1 MALSLNYDMSA
12 RDVMHHPEIG
22 RRFEWMKKAGVAH
35 VWLFAYFYGRHES
48 DMEDIYKARK
58 RLLDE
63 GFQTGVISV
72 PVGHPGNSL
81 NPDDDTIE
89 LQIKN
94 TWKYRVDRNGKN
106 EYFSA
111 CINDEM
117 IKDNLSAAGE
127 YAQMGFTRHF
137 FDDDLRLGNW
147 QGPVQGC
154 FCDDCI
160 RQFNEKYNLKCDRA
174 LLKRAAD
181 EEKGFEELTGKWVEF
196 NCGKVTRFM
205 KETCV
210 PEMQSGI
217 MVMHMGD
224 ERHGISIPDIKKAVP
239 DCMFRVGEMFFNDE
253 TYSKQEYR
261 EILKLG
267 VKNHL
272 ALIGENTAYSETTV
286 FPAASMSLENFLHR
300 IETEI
305 HLGLRNIFLMSG
317 TWFYS
322 EPYWKLIEKERGR
335 LEELALELDERSVKT
350 NA

>member
-22 RRFEWMKKAGVAH
+22 KRFELMKKAGVEH

-48 DMEDIYKARK
+48 NPEEIYKARK
-58 RLLDE
+58 RLLEE

-81 NPDDDTIE
+81 NPDDDTLE

-94 TWKYRVDRNGKN
+94 TWQYRVDRNGKN

-111 CINDEM
+111 CINEEM
-117 IKDNLSAAGE
+117 IHDNLLAARE

-147 QGPVQGC
+147 QGPIQGC
-154 FCDDCI
+154 FCDRCI
-160 RQFNEKYNLKCDRA
+160 EKFKSKYSVKCDRA

-181 EEKGFEELTGKWVEF
+181 EEKGLEDLTKMWVQYNTEKITGF
-196 NCGKVTRFM
+196 MRETR
-205 KETCV
+205 V
-210 PEMQSGI
+210 SEMQSGV

-239 DCMFRVGEMFFNDE
+239 DCLFRVGEMFFNDE
-253 TYSKQEYR
+253 TYSKSEYR
-261 EILKLG
+261 EMLKAG
-267 VKNHL
+267 VKKHL
-272 ALIGENTAYSETTV
+272 SLIGENAAYSETTV
-286 FPAASMSLENFLHR
+286 FPAASMSIDNFIHR
-300 IETEI
+300 MNTEI
-305 HLGLRNIFLMSG
+305 ELGLRNIFLMSG

-322 EPYWKLIEKERGR
+322 EPYWNAIIENRSA
-335 LEELALELDERSVKT
+335 LEEKAVRLDEMKG
-350 NA
+350 

>member
-1 MALSLNYDMSA
+1 MALSFNYDMSA

-22 RRFEWMKKAGVAH
+22 KRFALMKKAGVEH

-48 DMEDIYKARK
+48 DPDEIYKARK
-58 RLLDE
+58 RLMDE

-81 NPDDDTIE
+81 NPDDDTLE

-94 TWKYRVDRNGKN
+94 TWKYRVDRNGNN

-111 CINDEM
+111 CINEEM
-117 IKDNLSAAGE
+117 IRDNRSAAKE

-154 FCDDCI
+154 FCDKCI
-160 RQFNEKYNLKCDRA
+160 EKFNQKYNVNCDRA

-181 EEKGFEELTGKWVEF
+181 EENGLEDLTKMWIQYNTSKITGFMQE
-196 NCGKVTRFM
+196 TR
-205 KETCV
+205 V
-210 PEMQSGI
+210 SEMQSGV

-224 ERHGISIPDIKKAVP
+224 ERHGISISDIKKAVP
-239 DCMFRVGEMFFNDE
+239 DCLFRVGEMFFNDE
-253 TYSKQEYR
+253 TYSKPEYR
-261 EILKLG
+261 EMLKAG
-267 VKNHL
+267 VKKHL
-272 ALIGENTAYSETTV
+272 SLIGENTAYSETTV
-286 FPAASMSLENFLHR
+286 FPAASMSIENFLHR
-300 IETEI
+300 MNTEI
-305 HLGLRNIFLMSG
+305 ELGLRNIFLMSG

-322 EPYWKLIEKERGR
+322 EPYWNAIIENRNA
-335 LEELALELDERSVKT
+335 LEEKAARLDALKG
-350 NA
+350 

>member
-1 MALSLNYDMSA
+1 MALSFNYDLSA

-22 RRFEWMKKAGVAH
+22 KRFEFMKKAGVEH
-35 VWLFAYFYGRHES
+35 VWLFGYFYGRHES
-48 DMEDIYKARK
+48 DPEDIYNARK

-81 NPDDDTIE
+81 NPDDENLE

-94 TWKYRVDRNGKN
+94 TWKYRVDRNGNN
-106 EYFSA
+106 EYFCS

-117 IKDNLSAAGE
+117 IRDNRLAAEE

-137 FDDDLRLGNW
+137 FDDDLRMGNW
-147 QGPVQGC
+147 QGPIQGC

-160 RQFNEKYNLKCDRA
+160 EKFNQLHHTNADRA

-181 EEKGFEELTGKWVEF
+181 KEKGLEALTQKWVRF
-196 NCGKVTRFM
+196 NCGKVTRFL
-205 KETCV
+205 KETRV
-210 PEMQSGI
+210 PQMQSGF

-239 DCMFRVGEMFFNDE
+239 DCLFRVGEMFFNDE
-253 TYSKQEYR
+253 SYSKPEYR
-261 EILKLG
+261 QMLIDGAKA
-267 VKNHL
+267 HL
-272 ALIGENTAYSETTV
+272 ALIGSNTAYSETTV
-286 FPAASMSLENFLHR
+286 FPAASMSQENFLDR
-300 IETEI
+300 MKTEI
-305 HLGLRNIFLMSG
+305 SIGLRNIFLMSG

-322 EPYWKLIEKERGR
+322 EPYWKTIWENRQM
-335 LEELALELDERSVKT
+335 LEDLALRMDEGR
-350 NA
+350 